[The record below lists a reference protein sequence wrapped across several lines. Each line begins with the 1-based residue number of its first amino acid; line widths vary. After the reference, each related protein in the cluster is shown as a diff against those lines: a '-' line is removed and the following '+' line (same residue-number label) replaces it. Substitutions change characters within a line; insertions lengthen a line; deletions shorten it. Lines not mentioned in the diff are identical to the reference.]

1 MEKSKGASAICL
13 LSFRLLSK
21 TLKIEIPY
29 TKSVVLSI
37 VLYECESLPLV
48 EKEEHRLR
56 VFEDRVLHTVYG
68 PKKEEVT

>member
-13 LSFRLLSK
+13 LCFRLLSK

-37 VLYECESLPLV
+37 VLYECESLSVV